1 MYVIAVYDMEAERT
15 QKMLKL
21 LRQYLTHVQ
30 NSVCEGKLTKGKL
43 QTLKDEI
50 EDVVKSHE
58 SVILYELRD
67 DNWLDRSIYGEDPMD
82 DHQLI

>member
-1 MYVIAVYDMEAERT
+1 MYIIAVYDMEAERT

-30 NSVCEGKLTKGKL
+30 NSVCEGELTKGEL

-50 EDVVKSHE
+50 EAVVKPHE

-67 DNWLDRSIYGEDPMD
+67 DNWLNRSIYGDDPMD

>member
-1 MYVIAVYDMEAERT
+1 MYVIAVYDMEAKRT

-30 NSVCEGKLTKGKL
+30 NSVCEGKLTKGEL

>member
-30 NSVCEGKLTKGKL
+30 NSVCEGELTKGDL
-43 QTLKDEI
+43 RELKDEI
-50 EDVVKSHE
+50 DNIVKAHE

>member
-30 NSVCEGKLTKGKL
+30 NSVCEGEVTKGEL
-43 QTLKDEI
+43 RTLKDEMD
-50 EDVVKSHE
+50 DVVKPHE
-58 SVILYELRD
+58 SVIIYELRD

>member
-1 MYVIAVYDMEAERT
+1 MYVIAVYDMEADRT
-15 QKMLKL
+15 HKMLKL

-30 NSVCEGKLTKGKL
+30 NSVCEGSLTKGEL

-50 EDVVKSHE
+50 SGVVKPHE

-67 DNWLDRSIYGEDPMD
+67 NNWLDRSIYGEDPMD

>member
-30 NSVCEGKLTKGKL
+30 NSVCEGKLTKGEL

>member
-1 MYVIAVYDMEAERT
+1 MYVIAAYDMEAERT

-30 NSVCEGKLTKGKL
+30 NSVCEGKLTKGEL

>member
-21 LRQYLTHVQ
+21 LRRYLTHVQ
-30 NSVCEGKLTKGKL
+30 NSVCEGSLTKAEL
-43 QTLKDEI
+43 QTLKNEI
-50 EDVVKSHE
+50 DDVVKPQE

-67 DNWLDRSIYGEDPMD
+67 DNWLNRSIYGEDPMD

>member
-1 MYVIAVYDMEAERT
+1 MYIIAVYDMEAERT

-30 NSVCEGKLTKGKL
+30 NSVCEGELTKGEL

-50 EDVVKSHE
+50 EAVVKPHE

-67 DNWLDRSIYGEDPMD
+67 DNWLNRSIYGDDPMD
-82 DHQLI
+82 NHQLI

>member
-30 NSVCEGKLTKGKL
+30 NSVCEGSLTKAEL

-50 EDVVKSHE
+50 DGVVKPQE
-58 SVILYELRD
+58 SVILYELRN

>member
-1 MYVIAVYDMEAERT
+1 MYIIAVYDMEAQRT

-30 NSVCEGKLTKGKL
+30 NSVCEGELTKGEL

-50 EDVVKSHE
+50 ETVVKPHE

-67 DNWLDRSIYGEDPMD
+67 DNWLNRSIYGDDPMD

>member
-30 NSVCEGKLTKGKL
+30 NSVCEGKLTRGEL

-67 DNWLDRSIYGEDPMD
+67 NNWLDRSTYGEDPMD

>member
-30 NSVCEGKLTKGKL
+30 NSVCEGKLTKGEL

-67 DNWLDRSIYGEDPMD
+67 NNWLDRSIYGEDPMD

>member
-1 MYVIAVYDMEAERT
+1 MYVIAVYDMKAERT

-30 NSVCEGKLTKGKL
+30 NSVCEGELTKGDL
-43 QTLKDEI
+43 QELKDEI
-50 EDVVKSHE
+50 DDIVKVHE

-67 DNWLDRSIYGEDPMD
+67 DNWLERSIYGEDPMD